1 MTGRLSWVRPSPS
14 PTDGHVH
21 PSGLSEECGLCH
33 AASPTHRPTAK
44 LAPRVGRGAAQG
56 HVMSECRRQGQ
67 ILNTGAQCLSA
78 GDSLERVG
86 PQGQPGLFLPQ
97 PETRGLRGEG
107 AAWGRAGPTCSA
119 AGLGPCCKVSSSPS
133 RSLSSLKWAGFGGFP
148 GPHFFVIQGANLGIE
163 LAPSRGS
170 QKG

>member
-44 LAPRVGRGAAQG
+44 LAPRVGRGAAQD
-56 HVMSECRRQGQ
+56 HVMSERRRQGQ
-67 ILNTGAQCLSA
+67 ILNTGVQCLSA

-97 PETRGLRGEG
+97 PETPRPERGGCCLGEG
-107 AAWGRAGPTCSA
+107 RAH
-119 AGLGPCCKVSSSPS
+119 LECCKVSSSPS

>member
-97 PETRGLRGEG
+97 PETPRPERGGCCLGEG
-107 AAWGRAGPTCSA
+107 RAHLQCCRAWSV
-119 AGLGPCCKVSSSPS
+119 L
-133 RSLSSLKWAGFGGFP
+133 
-148 GPHFFVIQGANLGIE
+148 
-163 LAPSRGS
+163 
-170 QKG
+170 